1 MKKSK
6 KESTRKREIVRDGK
20 SRGRT
25 EREREREESGRKLPL
40 QRLPQKESPSQG
52 TLKIFFQVLII

>member
-25 EREREREESGRKLPL
+25 EREREREKRVEGSCLFKGYRRKKVPVKGL
-40 QRLPQKESPSQG
+40 
-52 TLKIFFQVLII
+52 